1 MITPGIFFK
10 NFNLKK
16 NTSIVKKKLN
26 LIFKKNDIL
35 IQSLGKNYKDSF
47 NKKDLQKYNKFKKLR
62 VIGMGGSSLGTH
74 AIYDF
79 LKKGIKK
86 EFTFVDNLRTLNKKK
101 TENLCDRK
109 K

>member
-16 NTSIVKKKLN
+16 NTSIIKRKLYF
-26 LIFKKNDIL
+26 IFKKNDHL

-62 VIGMGGSSLGTH
+62 VIGMGG
-74 AIYDF
+74 
-79 LKKGIKK
+79 
-86 EFTFVDNLRTLNKKK
+86 
-101 TENLCDRK
+101 
-109 K
+109 